1 MRGAA
6 PPVRMRHPPTPGG
19 TGRES
24 RPVPETEAI
33 NVDLRGREPPSFIA
47 VEGPIG
53 VGKTT
58 LAKRLAASFNYQ
70 TLLEEAEQNPFLEK
84 FYRNREQAALA
95 TQLFFLFQRAQK
107 IQDLRQADIFEPVR
121 VADFLIDKD
130 PLFARINLSREEFE
144 LYQKIYRQTTIDAP
158 RPDLVIYLQASTD
171 VLLSRIDNRG
181 IPSEQAIG
189 RDYLERLNE
198 VYSEFFL
205 YYDEAPLL
213 IVNAS
218 EIDLANGET
227 DYRHLVDYLLD
238 IRSGRHYFN
247 PTFFG

>member
-1 MRGAA
+1 MQDKDSVSIDLKGRT
-6 PPVRMRHPPTPGG
+6 PP
-19 TGRES
+19 
-24 RPVPETEAI
+24 AY
-33 NVDLRGREPPSFIA
+33 IA

-70 TLLEEAEQNPFLEK
+70 TILESAEDNPFLER
-84 FYRNREQAALA
+84 FYQYRKQAALA
-95 TQLFFLFQRAQK
+95 AQLFFLFQRSQK
-107 IQDLRQADIFEPVR
+107 IHDLRQTDIFEPVR
-121 VADFLIDKD
+121 VADFLIEKD
-130 PLFARINLSREEFE
+130 PLFARVNLDRDEFE
-144 LYQKIYRQTTIDAP
+144 LYRKVYDQLTIDAP
-158 RPDLVIYLQASTD
+158 RPDLVIYLQAAPD
-171 VLLSRIDNRG
+171 VLLARIESRG
-181 IPSEQAIG
+181 IAAERQIN

-218 EIDLANGET
+218 EIDLANSEA
-227 DYRHLVDYLLD
+227 DYSHLVDYMLD
-238 IRSGRHYFN
+238 IRNGRHYFN

>member
-1 MRGAA
+1 MQDKDSVSIDLKGRT
-6 PPVRMRHPPTPGG
+6 PP
-19 TGRES
+19 
-24 RPVPETEAI
+24 AY
-33 NVDLRGREPPSFIA
+33 IA

-70 TLLEEAEQNPFLEK
+70 TILESAEDNPFLER
-84 FYRNREQAALA
+84 FYQNRKQAALA
-95 TQLFFLFQRAQK
+95 TQLFFLFQRSQK
-107 IQDLRQADIFEPVR
+107 IHDLRQTDIFEPVR
-121 VADFLIDKD
+121 VADFLIEKD
-130 PLFARINLSREEFE
+130 PLFARVNLDRDEFE
-144 LYQKIYRQTTIDAP
+144 LYRKVYDQLTIDAP
-158 RPDLVIYLQASTD
+158 RPDLVIYLQAAPD
-171 VLLSRIDNRG
+171 VLLARIENRG
-181 IPSEQAIG
+181 IAAERQIN

-218 EIDLANGET
+218 EIDLANSEA
-227 DYRHLVDYLLD
+227 DYSHLVDYMLD
-238 IRSGRHYFN
+238 IRNGRHYFN